1 MPSYIELDK
10 RSTFPSASNA
20 GKAILGITAAN
31 QVAVTNSDGVTTIVG
46 ANIAPYTASYNAYA
60 AKLTQIDEG
69 TLTSGYLTIGK
80 TYVIA
85 SYIFGDDF
93 SNVADVQYGDI
104 NHTGCIFIATGTTPT
119 DWTNGSSI
127 VDDLY
132 PVATVDENTLG
143 FTPYWKSL
151 GSGNYYFN
159 FLESVDP
166 SKIVPFISPSSTDN
180 ILSTYEVDA
189 QGYEFWDNTF
199 DTYQSGQPLNG
210 AVNAIAVQP
219 DGKVIV
225 GGTFDTYISTNL
237 NYIARLNDNGSI
249 DTSFIY
255 GGGGGFDGLV
265 RKIVVQPDGKI
276 LVGGDFTQYNDSTL
290 EVITPC
296 SGIARLVG
304 SGSFDPDFTVGSGF
318 NPTNTNGNGENVYDI
333 ALQPDGKILV
343 SGWFNQY
350 NGTTLSRI
358 GRLDASGSF
367 DATFITAEFTNTHNV
382 GYDAVQSIALQPDGK
397 VICGGMFRELGIDT
411 VNKTVRLD
419 STGSIDASFANAGVY
434 GDYYVNVVRL
444 QDDGKVLIGGDF
456 FYTNNNFIV
465 RVDSTGSIDTS
476 FLTVDG
482 FDNSVYDINVL
493 TSGQVVV
500 AGAFTTYQGN
510 QTNYLCKL
518 SNSGSLAST
527 YRPQPSFNEQC
538 LALATQPYGKILV
551 GGKFTSYANGEV
563 PDAHLIRLYSSYDV
577 VLSARDINATVADN
591 LLNKTPVEIRQYI

>member
-60 AKLTQIDEG
+60 AKLTQINEG

-80 TYVIA
+80 TYLLDAYVG
-85 SYIFGDDF
+85 GDDF
-93 SNVADVQYGDI
+93 SNVANVQQGTI
-104 NHTGCIFIATGTTPT
+104 NTSGCTFIATGTTPT
-119 DWTNGSSI
+119 NWINGSSI
-127 VDDLY
+127 VDVLY
-132 PVATVDENTLG
+132 PVATVDENTFN

-151 GSGNYYFN
+151 ETGNYYFN

-189 QGYEFWDNTF
+189 QGYGFWDNTF
-199 DTYQSGQPLNG
+199 DTHQSGQPLNG
-210 AVNAIAVQP
+210 DVNTIAVQP

-237 NYIARLNDNGSI
+237 NYIARLNDDASI

-255 GGGGGFDGLV
+255 GGGGGFNRTV

-276 LVGGDFTQYNDSTL
+276 LVGGDFTSYNDSTL
-290 EVITPC
+290 EVVTPC
-296 SGIARLVG
+296 NGIARLTNN
-304 SGSFDPDFTVGSGF
+304 GSFDPDFTVGSGF
-318 NPTNTNGNGENVYDI
+318 NPTEYGGNVYDI

-358 GRLDASGSF
+358 CRLDASGSF

-397 VICGGMFRELGIDT
+397 VICGGMFRELGVDAA
-411 VNKTVRLD
+411 NKTVRLD
-419 STGSIDASFANAGVY
+419 STGSIDTSFANAGVY
-434 GDYYVNVVRL
+434 GDYFVNVVRL
-444 QDDGKVLIGGDF
+444 QDDGKVLVGGEF
-456 FYTNNNFIV
+456 TYTNNNYIV
-465 RVDSTGSIDTS
+465 RVNSTGSIDTS
-476 FLTVDG
+476 FLTIGG
-482 FDNSVYDINVL
+482 FDGQVWDINVL

-510 QTNYLCKL
+510 QTNHLCKL
-518 SNSGSLAST
+518 SNSGSLVSIYGA
-527 YRPQPSFNEQC
+527 QPSFNDQC

-551 GGKFTSYANGEV
+551 GGTFTSYANGEI